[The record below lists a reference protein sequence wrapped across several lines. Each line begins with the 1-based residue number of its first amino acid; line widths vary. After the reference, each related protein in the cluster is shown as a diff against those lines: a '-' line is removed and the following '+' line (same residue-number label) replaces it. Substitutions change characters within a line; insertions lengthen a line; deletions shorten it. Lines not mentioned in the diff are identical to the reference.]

1 MASSDYRL
9 AGTKDSGKDRLGAAA
24 FPQNL
29 SKACLM
35 AKLDELDRKLLAC
48 LQKDNQLTAD
58 ALADRVGR
66 SPSAIARRLRR
77 LRDSGAVAADVTV
90 VADQAA
96 GHPLSAVI
104 HVQLERHALTEV
116 ASFKRQLAASD
127 NVQFCLEISGAFDIL
142 LLVVV
147 ADMEAFNLFADD
159 MLAGQRAVRRYETS
173 FVKRR
178 LKASLALPLDQLGG

>member
-1 MASSDYRL
+1 MD
-9 AGTKDSGKDRLGAAA
+9 K
-24 FPQNL
+24 
-29 SKACLM
+29 
-35 AKLDELDRKLLAC
+35 KLDQLDIKLLGCVQA
-48 LQKDNQLTAD
+48 DNQLTAEM
-58 ALADRVGR
+58 LAERIGL
-66 SPSAIARRLRR
+66 SPSAVARRLRQ
-77 LRDSGAVAADVTV
+77 LRASRAIASDVAV
-90 VADQAA
+90 VAEQAV

-116 ASFKRQLAASD
+116 ASFKRLLAACE

-159 MLAGQRAVRRYETS
+159 LLAGQRAVRRYETS

-178 LKASLALPLDQLGG
+178 LKASLALPLDQLAG

>member
-1 MASSDYRL
+1 MEK
-9 AGTKDSGKDRLGAAA
+9 T
-24 FPQNL
+24 
-29 SKACLM
+29 
-35 AKLDELDRKLLAC
+35 LDPLDLKLLAWI
-48 LQKDNQLTAD
+48 QADNLLTAEV
-58 ALADRVGR
+58 LADRVGL
-66 SPSAIARRLRR
+66 SPSAVARRLRH
-77 LRDSGAVAADVTV
+77 LRSTRVIAADVAIV
-90 VADQAA
+90 SEQAL
-96 GHPLSAVI
+96 GRPLSAII

-116 ASFKRQLAASD
+116 ASFKRQLATCD

-178 LKASLALPLDQLGG
+178 LKASLALPLEQLAG

>member
-1 MASSDYRL
+1 MD
-9 AGTKDSGKDRLGAAA
+9 K
-24 FPQNL
+24 
-29 SKACLM
+29 
-35 AKLDELDRKLLAC
+35 KLDPLDLKLLSW
-48 LQKDNQLTAD
+48 LQVDNLLTTEI
-58 ALADRVGR
+58 LAERVGL
-66 SPSAIARRLRR
+66 SPSAVARRLRH
-77 LRDSGAVAADVTV
+77 LRSTRVIAGDVAVVSE
-90 VADQAA
+90 QAL
-96 GHPLSAVI
+96 GHPLSAII

-116 ASFKRQLAASD
+116 ASFKRQLATCA

-178 LKASLALPLDQLGG
+178 VKASLALPLEQLAQ

>member
-1 MASSDYRL
+1 M
-9 AGTKDSGKDRLGAAA
+9 
-24 FPQNL
+24 
-29 SKACLM
+29 SK
-35 AKLDELDRKLLAC
+35 KLDQLDLKLLAC
-48 LQKDNQLTAD
+48 VQADNQLTAD
-58 ALADRVGR
+58 ILADKVGL
-66 SPSAIARRLRR
+66 SPSAVARRLRQ
-77 LRDSGAVAADVTV
+77 LRAAKAIAGDVSIVAE
-90 VADQAA
+90 QAL

-116 ASFKRQLAASD
+116 ATFKRLLAASD

-178 LKASLALPLDQLGG
+178 LKASLALPLDQLGP

>member
-1 MASSDYRL
+1 
-9 AGTKDSGKDRLGAAA
+9 
-24 FPQNL
+24 
-29 SKACLM
+29 M
-35 AKLDELDRKLLAC
+35 AKLDGLDRKLLAC
-48 LQKDNQLTAD
+48 LQRDNQLTAD
-58 ALADRVGR
+58 TLADRVGR

-77 LRDSGAVAADVTV
+77 LRDSGAVAADVAV
-90 VADQAA
+90 VAEQAV
-96 GHPLSAVI
+96 GHPLSAII

-116 ASFKRQLAASD
+116 ASFKRQLAASE

-159 MLAGQRAVRRYETS
+159 LLAGQRAVRRYETS

-178 LKASLALPLDQLGG
+178 LKASLALPLDQLG

>member
-1 MASSDYRL
+1 
-9 AGTKDSGKDRLGAAA
+9 
-24 FPQNL
+24 
-29 SKACLM
+29 M
-35 AKLDELDRKLLAC
+35 AKLDGLDRKLLSC
-48 LQKDNQLTAD
+48 LQRDNQLTAD
-58 ALADRVGR
+58 TLADRVGR

-77 LRDSGAVAADVTV
+77 LRDSGAIVADVAV
-90 VADQAA
+90 VAEQSV
-96 GHPLSAVI
+96 GHPLSAII

-159 MLAGQRAVRRYETS
+159 LLAGQRAVRRYETS

-178 LKASLALPLDQLGG
+178 LKASLALPLDQLGS

>member
-1 MASSDYRL
+1 M
-9 AGTKDSGKDRLGAAA
+9 
-24 FPQNL
+24 
-29 SKACLM
+29 SK
-35 AKLDELDRKLLAC
+35 KLDQLDLKLLAC
-48 LQKDNQLTAD
+48 VQADNQLTAD
-58 ALADRVGR
+58 ILADRVGL
-66 SPSAIARRLRR
+66 SPSAVARRLRQ
-77 LRDSGAVAADVTV
+77 LRTAKAIAGDVSIVAE
-90 VADQAA
+90 QAL

-116 ASFKRQLAASD
+116 ATFKRLLAASD

-178 LKASLALPLDQLGG
+178 LKASLALPLDQLGP

>member
-1 MASSDYRL
+1 MD
-9 AGTKDSGKDRLGAAA
+9 K
-24 FPQNL
+24 
-29 SKACLM
+29 
-35 AKLDELDRKLLAC
+35 KLDPLDLKLLTW
-48 LQKDNQLTAD
+48 LQVDNLLTAEI
-58 ALADRVGR
+58 LAERVGL
-66 SPSAIARRLRR
+66 SSSAVARRLRH
-77 LRDSGAVAADVTV
+77 LRSTRAIAGDVAIVSE
-90 VADQAA
+90 QAL
-96 GHPLSAVI
+96 GHPLSAII

-116 ASFKRQLAASD
+116 ASFKRQLATCS

-178 LKASLALPLDQLGG
+178 VKASLALPLDQLGK

>member
-1 MASSDYRL
+1 M
-9 AGTKDSGKDRLGAAA
+9 SG
-24 FPQNL
+24 
-29 SKACLM
+29 
-35 AKLDELDRKLLAC
+35 LDGLDRKLLAC
-48 LQKDNQLTAD
+48 LQQDNLMTAE

-66 SPSAIARRLRR
+66 SPSAVARRLRR
-77 LRDSGAVAADVTV
+77 LRDSGAVVADVALV
-90 VADQAA
+90 SEQAA

-116 ASFKRQLAASD
+116 ASFKRQLAASQ

-159 MLAGQRAVRRYETS
+159 LLAGQRAVRRYETS

-178 LKASLALPLDQLGG
+178 LKASLALPLD